1 MFCSENHHIIGYGN
15 ERYERM
21 YQDPEAS
28 HAWGLNN
35 EEETGSAIRVV
46 RVGPSFPSHP
56 TAAQLF
62 LSSIFAASVDN
73 FLSRRPSQ
81 CSQQH
86 IDHVN

>member
-1 MFCSENHHIIGYGN
+1 MGIKGN
-15 ERYERM
+15 ERM
-21 YQDPEAS
+21 YQDPRAS

-35 EEETGSAIRVV
+35 EEETGSAVRVG
-46 RVGPSFPSHP
+46 RVGPSSLCHP

-73 FLSRRPSQ
+73 FLRRRPSQ

-86 IDHVN
+86 IDQVN